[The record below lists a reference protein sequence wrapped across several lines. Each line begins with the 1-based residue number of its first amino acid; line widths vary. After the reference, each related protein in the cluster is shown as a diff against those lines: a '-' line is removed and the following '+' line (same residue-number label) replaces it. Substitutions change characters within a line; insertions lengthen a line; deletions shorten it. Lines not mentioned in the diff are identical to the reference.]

1 MGRRVC
7 SPDLLTGQ
15 MGLWRRCLEGSGMAG
30 YPHVCA
36 RMGAEA
42 LREGALVQSVTTKGY
57 AAVGLSMAAFLSI
70 AGCTGDAKPTVT
82 ISTTSPA
89 SSTPSTS
96 ESTTGSGS
104 STTPIAS
111 ASTTAAAY
119 PKMPA
124 AAGAETIEGAIAF
137 TTHFFGLVNHA
148 WTRPEARLLP
158 PLFTATCTSCQNFE
172 DNAEKYVREGTRYN
186 KTPLEVVE
194 VSPHGPPVKGARQ
207 TIDVVVHQVPAS
219 VVDANGK
226 SVSDIKE
233 QRGVF
238 VAELLWMDTGWK
250 LTSIKVLQ

>member
-1 MGRRVC
+1 
-7 SPDLLTGQ
+7 
-15 MGLWRRCLEGSGMAG
+15 MAG
-30 YPHVCA
+30 CPHVCA

-42 LREGALVQSVTTKGY
+42 LREGALVQSVTTKPY
-57 AAVGLSMAAFLSI
+57 AVGLATAALI
-70 AGCTGDAKPTVT
+70 AVAGCTGDAKPTVT

-89 SSTPSTS
+89 SSTTSTS

-104 STTPIAS
+104 TTPSTS
-111 ASTTAAAY
+111 ASTTAAAD
-119 PKMPA
+119 PNVPA
-124 AAGAETIEGAIAF
+124 AAGAETTEGAIAF
-137 TTHFFGLVNHA
+137 TTHFFGLVNQA

-158 PLFTATCTSCQNFE
+158 PLFTAACTSCQNFE

-186 KTPLEVVE
+186 KTPLEVIE

-207 TIDVVVHQVPAS
+207 TIDVVVNQVAAS